1 MSPAPAPLP
10 SLLPWLRP
18 GGEPLPEPSPLAGL
32 GLLDPAEAARTLQ
45 RMGRGLTGPVWVA
58 QQEHLAR
65 ALTATSDPDRA
76 LAALER
82 LEDPDLLTE
91 LSARP
96 PGLEELAQVLATGG
110 FAAGLLLRWPEDV
123 RWLFLEGGARE
134 PADRAVEALALPT
147 VRDRPTLL
155 ASLNRLRRREQVR
168 MVARAA
174 LGLSTLEEEF
184 AALSRLADRI
194 VNHLIERLWPPG
206 LARPAVI
213 ALGKLGGSE
222 LNFSSDLDLLF
233 ALEVGEGAAVTEV
246 LPPVT
251 AAVETVVGALTEYTS
266 EGGLYRIDLR
276 LRPAGDRAPLVR
288 SVRGIEAWYARHGA
302 PWERQMLVKARGC
315 AGDAAAGR
323 DLITRLVP
331 FIFPTHAEQDPRE
344 EAHRHRRERRARE
357 GGAPSPLHVKLAV
370 GGIRDVEFIV
380 QVLQLLYG
388 GRQPE
393 LRTPSTLD
401 ALARLLR
408 AGRLPEAT
416 AMDLEAAYR
425 FLRRLEHLLQME
437 EDRQTFT
444 IPDSAARRRA
454 LARLMGLDDGAA
466 LLAAYDAHR
475 ERVAA
480 ALHALVPGAGE
491 TEDGEPVESLLNL
504 PAGGEE
510 AADRLRRRGFREAGQ
525 THRVLTAAGAA
536 ARAEGASAWAAY
548 IGLLPPLL
556 EDAARTGAPDRA
568 LNNLERILRRLG
580 SIGAYARLLA
590 REAPLRRALLTLC
603 ASGELLTDL
612 LVRHPEHFERLFSA
626 TAAGGAVD
634 PRTWRQRLRAER
646 WAVPGSPELARRLEG
661 LRCRETLGAG
671 IAYVTGEAGLEPTMQ
686 RLARVARDLLRIFL
700 GSHFRDFLRPPR
712 AGVLALG
719 TLADGAMSF
728 ASDADLLFLHAEGEG
743 PTVQG
748 LAGRAAGLLTPPGG
762 PYAVDLRLRPEG
774 RSAPTSIDLAYLRDY
789 LEERASPWEA
799 LALGRLRP
807 LYGPHVLLSG
817 AVSLVESWL
826 EGFRLDEATRASLRE
841 VRRLQESETARESAR
856 SGPAFDTKRS
866 PGAMSDLEY
875 LATALTLD
883 GWRRGRPRPAGVP
896 AMLRALA
903 AEGRLDPGE
912 AEGLTA
918 FYLRLRRI
926 QMGLQLHFGR
936 DVTRL
941 PADWGEDPVPVVL
954 TGESPAALAEGAAR
968 VRERFES
975 TFAG

>member
-1 MSPAPAPLP
+1 MSGAPILLP

-18 GGEPLPEPSPLAGL
+18 GGEPLPDPFPLTEL
-32 GLLDPAEAARTLQ
+32 GLLEPGEASRMLQ
-45 RMGRGLTGPVWVA
+45 RMGRGLLGPAWA
-58 QQEHLAR
+58 GGESHLAR
-65 ALTATSDPDRA
+65 ALAAASDPDRA

-82 LEDPDLLTE
+82 LEDPDLVCE
-91 LSARP
+91 LCASEEGLSDLAR
-96 PGLEELAQVLATGG
+96 VMATGG
-110 FAAGLLLRWPEDV
+110 FAAGLFLRWPDDV
-123 RWLFLEGGARE
+123 RWLLLEGGVQE
-134 PADRAVEALALPT
+134 PADRGVEALVLPAL
-147 VRDRPTLL
+147 RDRPSLL
-155 ASLNRLRRREQVR
+155 SALNRLRRREQLR

-174 LGLSTLEEEF
+174 LGLGTLEEEF
-184 AALSRLADRI
+184 FALSRLSERI
-194 VNHLIERLWPPG
+194 VDHLIDRLWPPG

-213 ALGKLGGSE
+213 ALGKLGGCE

-233 ALEVGEGAAVTEV
+233 ALEIAEGTPVTEV

-251 AAVETVVGALTEYTS
+251 AATETVVGALTEYTS

-288 SVRGIEAWYARHGA
+288 SVRGLEAWYARHGA
-302 PWERQMLVKARGC
+302 PWERQMLVKARVC
-315 AGDAAAGR
+315 AGESATGR
-323 DLITRLVP
+323 DLIDRLVP
-331 FIFPTHAEQDPRE
+331 FVFPTHAEQDPRE

-357 GGAPSPLHVKLAV
+357 GGAPSPLHVKLAA

-388 GRQPE
+388 GRHPE
-393 LRTPSTLD
+393 VRTPTTLE

-408 AGRLPEAT
+408 AGLLPETT

-444 IPDSAARRRA
+444 LPESVARRRA
-454 LARLMGLDDGAA
+454 LARLMGLADGAA
-466 LLAAYDAHR
+466 LLTAYDTHR
-475 ERVAA
+475 ERVGA

-504 PAGGEE
+504 PPGGVEAGQ
-510 AADRLRRRGFREAGQ
+510 RLRRRGFREGGQ

-536 ARAEGASAWAAY
+536 ARAEGSSAWAAY

-580 SIGAYARLLA
+580 SIGAYTRLLA

-612 LVRHPEHFERLFSA
+612 LVRHPEHFERLFS
-626 TAAGGAVD
+626 TQAAGGAAD
-634 PRTWRQRLRAER
+634 PHTWRQRLRAER
-646 WAVPGSPELARRLEG
+646 RAVPGSPELARRLEG
-661 LRCRETLGAG
+661 LRCRETLAAG

-686 RLARVARDLLRIFL
+686 YLARVARDLLRVFL

-712 AGVLALG
+712 VGVLALG

-728 ASDADLLFLHAEGEG
+728 ASDADLLFLHTEGEG
-743 PTVQG
+743 PTIQG
-748 LAGRAAGLLTPPGG
+748 LAGKAAGLLTPPGG

-774 RSAPTSIDLAYLRDY
+774 RSAPTSIDLAYLRAY

-807 LYGPHVLLSG
+807 LYGRHALLSG
-817 AVSLVESWL
+817 AVTLVESWL

-841 VRRLQESETARESAR
+841 VRRLQEAESARESAR

-866 PGAMSDLEY
+866 PGAMVDLEY

-883 GWRRGRPRPAGVP
+883 GRRRGRPRPAGVP

-903 AEGRLDPGE
+903 ADGRLDPGE
-912 AEGLTA
+912 AEWLTA

-941 PADWGEDPVPVVL
+941 PADWGENPVPVVL
-954 TGESPAALAEGAAR
+954 SGQSPAALAEAAAR
-968 VRERFES
+968 VRERFERN
-975 TFAG
+975 FPG